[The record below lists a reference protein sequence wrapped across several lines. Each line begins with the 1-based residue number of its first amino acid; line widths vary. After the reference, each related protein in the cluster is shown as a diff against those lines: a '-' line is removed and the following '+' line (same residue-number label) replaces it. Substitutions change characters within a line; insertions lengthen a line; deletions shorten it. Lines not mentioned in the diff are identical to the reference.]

1 MDNEL
6 LLISGEDIPF
16 IEAQTVIRQPKL
28 KEIGM
33 ISEESFFTGA
43 KFLTFSKDILDTK
56 DRIGLEDKT
65 DFDIFM
71 SVMCSP
77 EKLKQKNDVTLLLS
91 LIFPTKMIKFENNE
105 IILVDDAGMVRI
117 NNMNYEAFK
126 DILDSMFCLNETLNG
141 DNTYNPVGK
150 RAERI
155 AQKFEAARK
164 KRNKGKDDVKVAIYS
179 RYMSIL
185 AVGESKDINELK
197 NYTVYQ
203 INDEFKR
210 FQKKEAYDINI
221 KARMAGATDLEDV
234 DNWMED
240 IHP

>member
-1 MDNEL
+1 MNNEL
-6 LLISGEDIPF
+6 LLQTGGDVPF
-16 IEAQTVIRQPKL
+16 IEAQTIIRQPTL

-33 ISEESFFTGA
+33 IGEESFLTGV

-56 DRIGLEDKT
+56 DRISLEDKT

-77 EKLKQKNDVTLLLS
+77 EKLKQKNDVTLVLS
-91 LIFPTKMIKFENNE
+91 LIFPTKMIKFNNNE
-105 IILVDDAGMVRI
+105 IILADDNGIVRI
-117 NNMNYEAFK
+117 NNMNYEIFK
-126 DILDSMFCLNETLNG
+126 DILTSIFCLNETLNG
-141 DNTYNPVGK
+141 DIKYNPVGK

-155 AQKFEAARK
+155 AQKLEAARNRK
-164 KRNKGKDDVKVAIYS
+164 NKGGNTTKVAIYS

-185 AVGESKDINELK
+185 AVGESKNMNELK
-197 NYTVYQ
+197 EYTVYQ

-210 FQKKEAYDINI
+210 FQKKVSYDLNI
-221 KARMAGATDLEDV
+221 QARMAGATNLDEV